1 MKEPLVWEEGSHMG
15 VPVLENKIQ
24 DIPVNFEFQINSEF
38 FFFFSLSMSLEIVGI
53 YLYQKPKS
61 VFTWN
66 LNILYFISCEQNTTP
81 KPGPKRGD
89 DYIKLITHCIALA
102 MVITLG
108 WLDYSIQDNQK
119 GTF

>member
-1 MKEPLVWEEGSHMG
+1 MG

-61 VFTWN
+61 VFT
-66 LNILYFISCEQNTTP
+66 
-81 KPGPKRGD
+81 
-89 DYIKLITHCIALA
+89 
-102 MVITLG
+102 
-108 WLDYSIQDNQK
+108 
-119 GTF
+119 